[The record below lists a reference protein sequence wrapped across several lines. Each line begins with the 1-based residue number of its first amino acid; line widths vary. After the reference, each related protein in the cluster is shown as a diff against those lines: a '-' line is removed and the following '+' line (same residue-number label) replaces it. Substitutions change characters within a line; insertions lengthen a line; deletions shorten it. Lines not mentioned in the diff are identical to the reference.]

1 MPSCRI
7 DGFRI
12 VIYPNDHRPPH
23 VHVMTTD
30 GEVLILLGLDG
41 EAVEIR
47 EIRGGV
53 KNGDVVRA
61 VEIVSRDND
70 SLLEWWREI
79 HGDC

>member
-1 MPSCRI
+1 
-7 DGFRI
+7 
-12 VIYPNDHRPPH
+12 
-23 VHVMTTD
+23 MTTD

-53 KNGDVVRA
+53 KNGDAVRA

>member
-1 MPSCRI
+1 MPSRRI
-7 DGFRI
+7 GGFRI

-23 VHVMTTD
+23 VHVMTAG

-47 EIRGGV
+47 EIRGAV
-53 KNGDVVRA
+53 KNGDAVRA
-61 VEIVSRDND
+61 IETVSRNND

>member
-1 MPSCRI
+1 
-7 DGFRI
+7 
-12 VIYPNDHRPPH
+12 
-23 VHVMTTD
+23 MTTD

-41 EAVEIR
+41 KAVEIR
-47 EIRGGV
+47 EIRGDV

-61 VEIVSRDND
+61 IEIVSRNND